1 MYEVF
6 SVGKLSETQKSKLR
20 NGHPVRV
27 KKGSGNSLCLSHDQ
41 IKKLEF
47 EENLLNNNLNFFENY
62 LKLINMNKDDIKIKD
77 FKKIKE

>member
-1 MYEVF
+1 MENFVEIEKFKEYLINQED
-6 SVGKLSETQKSKLR
+6 KIIEEKSILF
-20 NGHPVRV
+20 
-27 KKGSGNSLCLSHDQ
+27 DQ

-62 LKLINMNKDDIKIKD
+62 LKLINMNKDDITIKD